1 MNTAQDVV
9 DYLLTTTGGGALDGE
24 HKAVRQAVIS
34 GIRDLFQ
41 ARSWLWHTKSA
52 SFTTQAVSTTVTGM
66 TAGSKT
72 MTFASTSNM
81 AVGRILDF
89 PAGYFSLTVR
99 VAGIS
104 GNTVTVDQP
113 ALQTLNVLGTV
124 AAVANLPAASNT
136 LGDAYN
142 VTAGG
147 ALYRWNGSAW
157 ETFST
162 PTVLVQTFYDLPPN
176 VKDIDSLMTETVGTL
191 HYYVTPQE
199 WQQLQ
204 VNTRGAGE
212 PYYYTVMRSD
222 VNPDRYQI
230 RFVGVPTNGT
240 VVFYIY
246 RYIPDPVKYLGFETS
261 CRAGTVT
268 TNNTTTVTGNG
279 TQFPEDVGYAVIRFG
294 SATKDADPL
303 GSLTPYVHERVIKS
317 VAGGTITVDTAVP
330 TLTNVKYAISNIL
343 DCSPQMYTA
352 VLSAS
357 EMWYARIIGKNATE
371 AIAIYNRDLRVAMEN
386 DVVSPLGGRMYTT
399 HNPTPRTMGYHSP
412 LQGDV
417 G

>member
-1 MNTAQDVV
+1 VV

-52 SFTTQAVSTTVTGM
+52 SFTTTQVAKTASTTTGSA
-66 TAGSKT
+66 TVSVNNTDGLV
-72 MTFASTSNM
+72 
-81 AVGRILDF
+81 VGRIVTFGSLNYFELTPRIVSINAAASTVTLDR
-89 PAGYFSLTVR
+89 AATATA
-99 VAGIS
+99 AGI
-104 GNTVTVDQP
+104 TM
-113 ALQTLNVLGTV
+113 
-124 AAVANLPAASNT
+124 
-136 LGDAYN
+136 
-142 VTAGG
+142 
-147 ALYRWNGSAW
+147 
-157 ETFST
+157 
-162 PTVLVQTFYDLPPN
+162 LVQTYYDLPAN

-212 PYYYTVMRSD
+212 PYYYTIMRSD

-246 RYIPDPVKYLGFETS
+246 RYIPDLVKYLGFETS
-261 CRAGTVT
+261 CRAGTVS
-268 TNNTTTVTGNG
+268 TNNTTTVTGTG

-303 GSLTPYVHERVIKS
+303 GSLTPYVHERVIRS
-317 VAGGTITVDTAVP
+317 VSGGTLTVDTAVP

-399 HNPTPRTMGYHSP
+399 HYPTPRTMGYHSP
-412 LQGDV
+412 LRGDV